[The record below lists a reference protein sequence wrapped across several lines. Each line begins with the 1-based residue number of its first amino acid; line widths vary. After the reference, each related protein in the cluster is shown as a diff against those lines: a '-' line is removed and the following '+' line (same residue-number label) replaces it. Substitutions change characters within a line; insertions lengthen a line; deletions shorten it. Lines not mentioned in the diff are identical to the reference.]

1 MAVCNNCGAQNPDS
15 SLYCQD
21 CGSRLGDWKPTEGAS
36 RMATPPTG
44 LSRPPLNGTGAGPA
58 APTVAGAPCPRCGT
72 KNAPHMRFCNNCGQQ
87 LEVAPAAPPASAQPA
102 PSTNGQGTVC
112 WRCYGV
118 GDPGAEFCKF
128 CGARYAD
135 APAGRGAPSSSAGS
149 PPAPSASAPAASAAA
164 SAPVAPAPSSI
175 GGSAASPVAPS
186 VSARGPGAAVV
197 SEPAPRSAPQT
208 HPGES
213 KAKAV
218 LVSILKDGTDGRRY
232 PIYDAQADIGRAE
245 GQVVLGDDPYLS
257 PRHARL
263 IFRNGGAVLRD
274 LESVNGV
281 YVRLR
286 EPVDLTSGD
295 MLLLGQQVLRF
306 ELLQET
312 ELPLGPAT
320 QHGVMVFG
328 TPEVQRI
335 ARLVQYTTEGVGR
348 DVHYLYRDETVIGR
362 EQGDLVFTDDPFMS
376 RRHAA
381 ITVDRASR
389 RFVLRDLGSSNG
401 TAIRSRT
408 EHTMRPGDQFRVGR
422 HLFRF
427 EMGSTG

>member
-1 MAVCNNCGAQNPDS
+1 MAVCKNCGAQNPGS

-21 CGSRLGDWKPTEGAS
+21 CGSRMGDWKPPEGPS

-44 LSRPPLNGTGAGPA
+44 LSRPEQERSPQSTPGG
-58 APTVAGAPCPRCGT
+58 PCPRCGAT
-72 KNAPHMRFCNNCGQQ
+72 NAPHMRFCNSCGYQ
-87 LEVAPAAPPASAQPA
+87 LRSESAARQASPPSEGSQPA
-102 PSTNGQGTVC
+102 PSASGKGTVC

-118 GDPGAEFCKF
+118 GDPGADFCKF

-135 APAGRGAPSSSAGS
+135 APAPRAPEQ
-149 PPAPSASAPAASAAA
+149 PAA
-164 SAPVAPAPSSI
+164 PPPE
-175 GGSAASPVAPS
+175 
-186 VSARGPGAAVV
+186 
-197 SEPAPRSAPQT
+197 SEPAVPVTGSSARPSPTPRSEPAARPIEE
-208 HPGES
+208 PRRKEAAEG
-213 KAKAV
+213 AARGV

-232 PIYDAQADIGRAE
+232 PLYEDVTDIGRDE
-245 GQVVLGDDPYLS
+245 GHVILQDDPYLS
-257 PRHARL
+257 GRHARL
-263 IFRNGGAVLRD
+263 SYRNGTAILRD
-274 LESVNGV
+274 LDSVNGI

-286 EPVDLTSGD
+286 EPVDLSDGD
-295 MLLLGQQVLRF
+295 MILLGQQVVRF
-306 ELLQET
+306 EVLAEM

-381 ITVDRASR
+381 ITIDRAGR

-401 TAIRSRT
+401 TAVRFRGERALRS
-408 EHTMRPGDQFRVGR
+408 GDQFRVGR

-427 EMGSTG
+427 ELGGGNGR

>member
-1 MAVCNNCGAQNPDS
+1 MKVCKNCGAQNPDT

-21 CGSRLGDWKPTEGAS
+21 CGSRLGDWEPSEGAS
-36 RMATPPTG
+36 RRATPPTG
-44 LSRPPLNGTGAGPA
+44 LSRSASA
-58 APTVAGAPCPRCGT
+58 ESDRSACPRCQT
-72 KNAPHMRFCNNCGQQ
+72 ENAPHLRFCNNCGYQ
-87 LEVAPAAPPASAQPA
+87 LKSEADAPAAA
-102 PSTNGQGTVC
+102 PTKGAAC
-112 WRCYGV
+112 WRCFGE
-118 GDPGAEFCKF
+118 GDPGADFCKF

-135 APAGRGAPSSSAGS
+135 APAKAAPQAPSQDPQAEPS
-149 PPAPSASAPAASAAA
+149 PRRDAPEPSRPSDRPSPITATNTSAPRA
-164 SAPVAPAPSSI
+164 
-175 GGSAASPVAPS
+175 
-186 VSARGPGAAVV
+186 
-197 SEPAPRSAPQT
+197 Q
-208 HPGES
+208 
-213 KAKAV
+213 

-232 PIYDAQADIGRAE
+232 PVHDETTDIGRTE
-245 GQVVLGDDPYLS
+245 GQIVLADDPYLS

-263 IFRNGGAVLRD
+263 TLRGDNAVLRD

-281 YVRLR
+281 YIRIAD
-286 EPVDLTSGD
+286 PTDLADGD
-295 MLLLGQQVLRF
+295 MILLGQQVLRF
-306 ELLQET
+306 ELLAET

-381 ITVDRASR
+381 ITIDRASR
-389 RFVLRDLGSSNG
+389 HFVLRDLGSSNG
-401 TAIRSRT
+401 TALRFRGERT
-408 EHTMRPGDQFRVGR
+408 LRPTDQFRVGR

-427 EMGSTG
+427 EHAEGSK